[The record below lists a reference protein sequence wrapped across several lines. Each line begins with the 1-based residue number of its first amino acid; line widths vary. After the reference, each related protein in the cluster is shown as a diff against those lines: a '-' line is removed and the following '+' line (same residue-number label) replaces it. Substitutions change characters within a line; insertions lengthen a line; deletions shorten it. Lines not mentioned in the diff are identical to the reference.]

1 MHFVEPVVSEYLPFS
16 QSVHSIAFAKES
28 FPAGHNLQEE
38 KPALPSTLVNRPGGQ
53 GSQPTFSV
61 KEPFPVPNFPAVQF
75 LHTYSGLL
83 RFRGGSDRLLQRP
96 TGHSLHGATFNAVVT
111 GRTEGVS

>member
-1 MHFVEPVVSEYLPFS
+1 MQFVEPVVSEYLPIA
-16 QSVHSIAFAKES
+16 QSVHSIAFAKEY

-53 GSQPTFSV
+53 GSQPAFSV
-61 KEPFPVPNFPAVQF
+61 NDPLTVPNFPAVQF
-75 LHTYSGLL
+75 LHTYIGLSW
-83 RFRGGSDRLLQRP
+83 FRGGPDWLLQRP

-111 GRTEGVS
+111 GRTEGNS